1 MNPMAASSSVTSV
14 GGVLIVTQVIP
25 RDGSAVPPQADTPAP
40 PADARAAP
48 PASPAK
54 ENAKSAAHRRGL
66 IPGLG
71 VSACAPQCV
80 KMERQTRTSFVCAGC
95 PDGHRL
101 AFLASGWLA
110 VAARR
115 RTSATLVWAC
125 LWSNAVSVLLSLGG
139 AAYLSWLLATGRPAE
154 SVCGDRLAGDGKAWS
169 VCVENLWLLDRALS
183 GLRGLFLVVLLL
195 QAAVCAALCVFTAGA
210 IRTRQRYAP
219 ITVPGEDGCCGGE
232 PEAQPE
238 SP

>member
-1 MNPMAASSSVTSV
+1 MAASSSVTSV

-71 VSACAPQCV
+71 VVQMVIGLLCV
-80 KMERQTRTSFVCAGC
+80 LFGLTGISRFLIEHVAFCGGIC
-95 PDGHRL
+95 
-101 AFLASGWLA
+101 FLASGWLA